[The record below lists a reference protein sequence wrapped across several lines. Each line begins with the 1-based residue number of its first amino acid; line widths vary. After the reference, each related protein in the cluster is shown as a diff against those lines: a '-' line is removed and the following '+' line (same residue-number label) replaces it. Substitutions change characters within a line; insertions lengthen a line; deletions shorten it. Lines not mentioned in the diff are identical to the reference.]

1 MNRIWL
7 LMIVCCGCLFGQ
19 AVEKDVYLTGG
30 WGCGGSKEVLE
41 QYEKAGFTLAPH
53 GSLPW
58 LKRKDFQSIHCVT
71 GRPPADATKP
81 FETADGKLLN
91 SVGLFTHVNFNAPSV
106 EKWWEE
112 YVPRV
117 AKETRNADQIAY
129 WKVHN
134 EFGFHSGELFDYSEG
149 SIAKY
154 RAWLKNRY
162 GSIEKL
168 NDGWKTTW
176 ASFDV
181 VEPPRKNLADNLANW
196 LEWRRFTSWNF
207 ARYFRETGDMLRKI
221 LPNAKVSD
229 NFYITPGLD
238 GWDLFELAKQTDY
251 MAMDIYAIGR
261 WDNLMNNMDIARSAA
276 YAWKKDF
283 LMMEYHAG
291 PNNWITKVYDWQLY
305 TEALL
310 AWARESRALQWYM
323 WNSGKSGREEGIH
336 GILDLEGRPTERMTA
351 VTRISAF
358 AQRFAPLLK
367 RAHVMPKV
375 AVIIS
380 QDSQY
385 YQRAVGKGVWD
396 YMNMN
401 NRLGRMLDLAGIPYV
416 FIDAEQ
422 MKEQNLNEY
431 DVLILGAVP
440 VVSDAAMARL
450 DEFAESG
457 KAVVFHPLAATM
469 NEFGQKR
476 VGKQYFQEELLK
488 AEDGRLFASYPL
500 LDGNGDYIVETI
512 GNGKKAYCS
521 WSLTGIDTKDRDA
534 FQKLADAY
542 ADMLLKTTGLKPSIH
557 VASDGLSP
565 ASIDVRLLRDKK
577 LNMLYITK
585 TERVPANVTLTL
597 NDFHEPTT
605 GWFYAPDTTAVKK
618 IEGQLVDGKLQF
630 KLDLADN
637 AGNGG
642 ILLFGEWQPIVDIAS
657 ASGQDTF
664 RPGEETE
671 LLVGVVNMAPV
682 AVSGTVQLTLP
693 EGWKAVPVNATA
705 GGARSSVTA
714 IEAGQRGQVAFK
726 LSVPQDAKLDFFAF
740 ENPITAEVTF
750 TEGVNGTLSAKMQPF
765 VKPTLD
771 IRVVYHD
778 QILNPWQELTP
789 PILRW
794 GWDSEVQTPPPPP
807 MAVRGE
813 VAAIL
818 EMDARADLIG
828 KPLEL
833 SVAHEDGAKGKV
845 WFDGMQ
851 GQDPVR
857 PLENVMKV
865 FFFLPKPG
873 KYILTGKVG
882 GFVEKAEFEA
892 AAGTETAQGAVFSQ
906 WSLHLPTKGM
916 TRIGLASQKV
926 SKGTP
931 VKVELSDEAMK
942 GCNQL
947 LKIEPMRTVEIPH
960 SRTAGG
966 IVFNADAHEDG
977 TGIYVFQIKPE
988 KGESANLARAI
999 PRVFCEQP
1007 DADHMVV
1014 TGDSYKIIFNT
1025 AFGWIEKMQLKT
1037 ADGWSDFLVER
1048 TGPVLT
1054 TMDGKIAGPETS
1066 SGTTSLTYTF
1076 SPVSGYLEFQRPL
1089 DDDHVSIRERWTF
1102 EPNHM
1107 KVDIRMFNLTRAP
1120 VRYRSLVYE
1129 IGTNDKTAPVWK
1141 IFDDDEKNIDSGR
1154 VDSGRMG
1161 QTTKGQTM
1169 ILDTDKGP
1177 SMAVTLRR
1185 CAQNMAWA
1193 AINNTVQH
1201 GAALTK
1207 IDLVRSIS
1215 VDPGD
1220 FILAEFDWWPS
1231 TDGKPAVGDPHVF
1244 VYAIDFF
1251 AKKKA
1256 ESK

>member
-1 MNRIWL
+1 
-7 LMIVCCGCLFGQ
+7 MIVFYGCLFGQ

-30 WGCGGSKEVLE
+30 WGCNGSQEVLD

-58 LKRKDFQSIHCVT
+58 LKRKDFQTIHAVS
-71 GRPPADATKP
+71 GRPPADVARP

-117 AKETRNADQIAY
+117 AKETHNADKIAY

-154 RAWLKNRY
+154 RAWLKKRY
-162 GSIEKL
+162 GTIEKL

-176 ASFDV
+176 ASFDA
-181 VEPPRKNLADNLANW
+181 VEPARKDLADNLANW

-261 WDNLMNNMDIARSAA
+261 WDNLMNNMDVARSAA

-336 GILDLEGRPTERMTA
+336 GILDLAGRPTERMTA
-351 VTRISAF
+351 VTRISSF

-375 AVIIS
+375 AVIVS

-385 YQRAVGKGVWD
+385 YQRAIGKGVWD

-401 NRLGRMLDLAGIPYV
+401 NRLGRMLDLAGIPFV

-422 MKEQNLNEY
+422 MTELNLDEY
-431 DVLILGAVP
+431 QVIIVGAVP
-440 VVSDAAMARL
+440 VVSNAAMARL
-450 DEFAESG
+450 DAFATSG
-457 KAVVFHPLAATM
+457 KAVVFHPLVAIM

-476 VGKQYFQEELLK
+476 VGKQYFKEELLK

-500 LDGNGDYIVETI
+500 TEGNGDYIVETV
-512 GNGKKAYCS
+512 GNGKRAYCS

-542 ADMLLKTTGLKPSIH
+542 ADMLLKTTGLNPSIH

-577 LNMLYITK
+577 LNMLYVTK
-585 TERVPANVTLTL
+585 TERVPASVTLTL
-597 NDFHEPTT
+597 NDFHETTT
-605 GWFYAPDTTAVKK
+605 GWFYAPDTAAVKK
-618 IEGQLVDGKLQF
+618 IDGVLADGKLQF
-630 KLDLADN
+630 KLDLVDN

-671 LLVGVVNMAPV
+671 LLVGVVNMAPMT
-682 AVSGTVQLTLP
+682 VSGNVSLKLP
-693 EGWKAVPVNATA
+693 NGWKVEPVNGNALEKI
-705 GGARSSVTA
+705 G
-714 IEAGQRGQVAFK
+714 AGQRKQVAFK
-726 LSVPQDAKLDFFAF
+726 LSVPKDAKLDFFAF
-740 ENPITAEVTF
+740 ENPITAEITF
-750 TEGVNGTLSAKMQPF
+750 TEGVEGTQVAKMQPF

-771 IRVVYHD
+771 IRVVYRD
-778 QILNPWQELTP
+778 QMLNPWQELTP

-807 MAVRGE
+807 MAVRSH
-813 VAAIL
+813 VNAKL
-818 EMDARADLIG
+818 ELDARADLIG
-828 KPLEL
+828 KPLDL
-833 SVAHEDGAKGKV
+833 SVVHENGTPGKV
-845 WFDGMQ
+845 LLRENGAD
-851 GQDPVR
+851 VKTK
-857 PLENVMKV
+857 PLANVMDV
-865 FFFLPKPG
+865 YFELPIPG

-882 GFVEKAEFEA
+882 GFEEKAEFEA
-892 AAGTETAQGAVFSQ
+892 AAGVETAAMASQKMAVIS
-906 WSLHLPTKGM
+906 WHPTTG
-916 TRIGLASQKV
+916 TPIGLASQKV
-926 SKGTP
+926 AKGTL
-931 VKVELSDEAMK
+931 VKLELSEEALK
-942 GCNQL
+942 EGNVL
-947 LKIEPMRTVEIPH
+947 LKCNPFGGGNQDAIKAIPYA
-960 SRTAGG
+960 RTAGG
-966 IVFNADAHEDG
+966 IIFNADADENGDS
-977 TGIYVFQIKPE
+977 TYEFCLKKNLIE
-988 KGESANLARAI
+988 KLPNAV
-999 PRVFCEQP
+999 PRVSCEQP

-1014 TGDSYKIIFNT
+1014 SGDSYKIFFNT

-1048 TGPVLT
+1048 TGPVLA
-1054 TMDGKIAGPETS
+1054 TMDGKFAGPETS

-1076 SPVSGYLEFQRPL
+1076 NNVSGYLEFQRPM
-1089 DDDHVSIRERWTF
+1089 DDGHVSMKECWTF

-1107 KVDIRMFNLTRAP
+1107 KVDIRMYNNTRAP

-1129 IGTNDKTAPVWK
+1129 IGANDKTVPVWK
-1141 IFDDDEKNIDSGR
+1141 ILDEEGKNVDSGR
-1154 VDSGRMG
+1154 VESGRIG

-1207 IDLVRSIS
+1207 IDLVRSMS

-1231 TDGKPAVGDPHVF
+1231 TDGLPAVGDPHVF
-1244 VYAIDFF
+1244 VYAD
-1251 AKKKA
+1251 
-1256 ESK
+1256 ESRNRK

>member
-1 MNRIWL
+1 
-7 LMIVCCGCLFGQ
+7 
-19 AVEKDVYLTGG
+19 
-30 WGCGGSKEVLE
+30 
-41 QYEKAGFTLAPH
+41 
-53 GSLPW
+53 
-58 LKRKDFQSIHCVT
+58 
-71 GRPPADATKP
+71 
-81 FETADGKLLN
+81 
-91 SVGLFTHVNFNAPSV
+91 
-106 EKWWEE
+106 
-112 YVPRV
+112 
-117 AKETRNADQIAY
+117 
-129 WKVHN
+129 
-134 EFGFHSGELFDYSEG
+134 
-149 SIAKY
+149 
-154 RAWLKNRY
+154 
-162 GSIEKL
+162 
-168 NDGWKTTW
+168 
-176 ASFDV
+176 
-181 VEPPRKNLADNLANW
+181 
-196 LEWRRFTSWNF
+196 
-207 ARYFRETGDMLRKI
+207 
-221 LPNAKVSD
+221 
-229 NFYITPGLD
+229 
-238 GWDLFELAKQTDY
+238 

-375 AVIIS
+375 AVIVS

-385 YQRAVGKGVWD
+385 YQRAIGKGVWD

-416 FIDAEQ
+416 FMDAEQ
-422 MKEQNLNEY
+422 MKEQNLDEY
-431 DVLILGAVP
+431 EVLIVGAVP
-440 VVSDAAMARL
+440 GVFDAAMARL
-450 DEFAESG
+450 DAFATSG

-500 LDGNGDYIVETI
+500 VDGNGDYIVETV
-512 GNGKKAYCS
+512 GDGKKTYCS

-542 ADMLLKTTGLKPSIH
+542 AEMLLKTTGLKPSIH

-585 TERVPANVTLTL
+585 TERVPTSVALTL

-605 GWFYAPDTTAVKK
+605 GWFYAPDTAAVKK
-618 IEGQLVDGKLQF
+618 IDGQLMDGKLQF
-630 KLDLADN
+630 KLELADN

-642 ILLFGEWQPIVDIAS
+642 ILLFGEWQPIVDIVS

-714 IEAGQRGQVAFK
+714 IEAGQRGLIAFK
-726 LSVPQDAKLDFFAF
+726 LSVPQDARLDFFAF

-771 IRVVYHD
+771 IRVMYHD

-807 MAVRGE
+807 MAVRSF
-813 VAAIL
+813 VNAQL
-818 EMDARADLIG
+818 ELDARADLIG
-828 KPLEL
+828 KPLDL
-833 SVAHEDGAKGKV
+833 SIIHENGTKGDVYFKT
-845 WFDGMQ
+845 GR
-851 GQDPVR
+851 GEK
-857 PLENVMKV
+857 PLENTMEVV
-865 FFFLPKPG
+865 FNLQIPG

-882 GFVEKAEFEA
+882 GFTEKAEFEA
-892 AAGTETAQGAVFSQ
+892 AAGVETAAMASQ
-906 WSLHLPTKGM
+906 QMAFISWHPTTG
-916 TRIGLASQKV
+916 TPIGLASQKV
-926 SKGTP
+926 AKGTL
-931 VKVELSDEAMK
+931 VKVELSEESMK

-947 LKIEPMRTVEIPH
+947 LKCNPKGFGKADAIKEIPYV
-960 SRTAGG
+960 RTAGG
-966 IVFNADAHEDG
+966 IIFNADAEENGEASYEFRMQSDVDG
-977 TGIYVFQIKPE
+977 KLQK
-988 KGESANLARAI
+988 AA
-999 PRVFCEQP
+999 PRISCEQP
-1007 DADHMVV
+1007 DADHMIV
-1014 TGDSYKIIFNT
+1014 TGDSYRISFNT
-1025 AFGWIEKMQLKT
+1025 TFGWIEKMQLKT
-1037 ADGWSDFLVER
+1037 AAGWSDFLVER
-1048 TGPVLT
+1048 TGPVLV
-1054 TMDGKIAGPETS
+1054 TMDGKVAGPETS

-1120 VRYRSLVYE
+1120 VRYRSFVYE
-1129 IGTNDKTAPVWK
+1129 IGTNDKTAPFWSVW
-1141 IFDDDEKNIDSGR
+1141 DEDGRNIEDGSLE
-1154 VDSGRMG
+1154 
-1161 QTTKGQTM
+1161 KGGTGMSDRKQTM
-1169 ILDTDKGP
+1169 LLKTSANA

-1193 AINNTVQH
+1193 SINNTVSH

-1231 TDGKPAVGDPHVF
+1231 TDGKPAVGDPYVF
-1244 VYAIDFF
+1244 TF
-1251 AKKKA
+1251 AK
-1256 ESK
+1256 EISKQK

>member
-1 MNRIWL
+1 MNRLWL
-7 LMIVCCGCLFGQ
+7 PIIVFCGCLFGQ

-30 WGCGGSKEVLE
+30 WGCNGSKEVLE
-41 QYEKAGFTLAPH
+41 QYEKAGFTMAPH

-58 LKRKDFQSIHCVT
+58 LNRKDFKSIAAVA
-71 GRPPADATKP
+71 GRTPADVSRP

-117 AKETRNADQIAY
+117 MKDMRNLDKVAY

-149 SIAKY
+149 SITKY

-162 GSIEKL
+162 GTIEKL
-168 NDGWKTTW
+168 NDGWGTTW
-176 ASFDV
+176 ESFDV
-181 VEPPRKNLADNLANW
+181 VEPPRKDLAKNLANW
-196 LEWRRFTSWNF
+196 LEWRRFTAWNF
-207 ARYFRETGDMLRKI
+207 ARYFRETGDLIRKT

-229 NFYITPGLD
+229 NFYITNGLD

-276 YAWKKDF
+276 YAWKKEF

-291 PNNWITKVYDWQLY
+291 PNNWITKVFDWQLY

-336 GILDLEGRPTERMTA
+336 GILDLAGRPTERMTA
-351 VTRISAF
+351 VTRISSF

-375 AVIIS
+375 GVVVS

-385 YQRAVGKGVWD
+385 YQRAIGKGTWD

-401 NRLGRMLDLAGIPYV
+401 NRLGRMLDLAGIPFV
-416 FIDAEQ
+416 FMDAEQ
-422 MKEQNLNEY
+422 MTEQNLDEFQ
-431 DVLILGAVP
+431 VLILGGVP
-440 VVSDAAMARL
+440 VVSKAAMARL
-450 DEFAESG
+450 DAFVASG

-469 NEFGQKR
+469 DEFGQKR
-476 VGKQYFQEELLK
+476 TDKIYFKDELLK
-488 AEDGRLFASYPL
+488 AEDGRLFAAYPL
-500 LDGNGDYIVETI
+500 VDGDGDYIVENV
-512 GNGKKAYCS
+512 GGGKKAYCS

-534 FQKLADAY
+534 FQKLADVY
-542 ADMLLKTTGLKPSIH
+542 ADMLKAATGLNPSIH
-557 VASDGLSP
+557 VESEGLSP
-565 ASIDVRLLRDKK
+565 ASLDVRLLRDNK
-577 LNMLYITK
+577 LNMLYVTK
-585 TERVPANVTLTL
+585 TERVPTNVTVTL
-597 NDFHEPTT
+597 NDFQQAAT
-605 GWFYAPDTTAVKK
+605 GWFYSPDTASVMK
-618 IEGQLVDGKLQF
+618 IDGILVNGKLQF

-642 ILLFGEWQPIVDIAS
+642 VLLFGEWQPIVDIAS

-682 AVSGTVQLTLP
+682 AVSGDVSLKLP
-693 EGWKAVPVNATA
+693 EGWKAVPVN
-705 GGARSSVTA
+705 GTA
-714 IEAGQRGQVAFK
+714 IEKIGAGQRGEIAFK
-726 LSVPQDAKLDFFAF
+726 LTVPQNAKLDFFAF
-740 ENPITAEVTF
+740 ENPIDAEVTF
-750 TEGVNGTLSAKMQPF
+750 MEGVSGTLSAKMQPF

-771 IRVVYHD
+771 MRVVYHD

-807 MAVRGE
+807 MAVRSR
-813 VAAIL
+813 VKATL
-818 EMDARADLIG
+818 ELDARVDLIG
-828 KPLEL
+828 KLLEL
-833 SVAHEDGAKGKV
+833 SVVHENGTPGKV
-845 WFDGMQ
+845 VLRENGAD
-851 GQDPVR
+851 VKAK
-857 PLENVMKV
+857 PLANVMDV
-865 FFFLPKPG
+865 YFELPIPG

-882 GFVEKAEFEA
+882 GFEEKAEFDA
-892 AAGTETAQGAVFSQ
+892 AAGVETAAVASGKMMPIS
-906 WSLHLPTKGM
+906 WHRTTGTS
-916 TRIGLASQKV
+916 IGLATQKV
-926 SKGTP
+926 AKGTP
-931 VKVELSDEAMK
+931 VKLELSEEALK
-942 GCNQL
+942 GGNVL
-947 LKIEPMRTVEIPH
+947 LKCNPHGFGKQDAIKAIPYA
-960 SRTAGG
+960 RTAGG
-966 IVFNADAHEDG
+966 IIFNADADENGEG
-977 TGIYVFQIKPE
+977 TYEFCLQKDLDKKLP
-988 KGESANLARAI
+988 KAT
-999 PRVFCEQP
+999 PRVSCEQP

-1014 TGDSYKIIFNT
+1014 SGDSYRIFFNT
-1025 AFGWIEKMQLKT
+1025 TFGWIEKMQLKT
-1037 ADGWSDFLVER
+1037 EDGWSDFLVER
-1048 TGPVLT
+1048 TGPVLS
-1054 TMDGKIAGPETS
+1054 TMDGKVVGPETS

-1076 SPVSGYLEFQRPL
+1076 NNVSGYLEFQRPL
-1089 DDDHVSIRERWTF
+1089 DDGHVSMKECWTF

-1107 KVDIRMFNLTRAP
+1107 KVDIRMYNNTRAP

-1129 IGTNDKTAPVWK
+1129 IGANDKTVPVWK
-1141 IFDDDEKNIDSGR
+1141 ILDEDGMNIDSGR
-1154 VDSGRMG
+1154 VESGRVG
-1161 QTTKGQTM
+1161 QTTKGQTL
-1169 ILDTDKGP
+1169 ILDTGKGP

-1193 AINNTVQH
+1193 AINNIVQH

-1207 IDLVRSIS
+1207 IDLVRSMS

-1231 TDGKPAVGDPHVF
+1231 TDGRPAVGDPHVF
-1244 VYAIDFF
+1244 IYAD
-1251 AKKKA
+1251 
-1256 ESK
+1256 ESRSGK

>member
-7 LMIVCCGCLFGQ
+7 LTIVFCGCLFGQ

-30 WGCGGSKEVLE
+30 WGCHGSKEALE
-41 QYEKAGFTLAPH
+41 QYEKAGFTLVQH
-53 GSLPW
+53 GALPW

-71 GRPPADATKP
+71 GRPPANATKP

-181 VEPPRKNLADNLANW
+181 VEPPRKNLADNLPNW

-336 GILDLEGRPTERMTA
+336 GILDLAGRPTERMTA
-351 VTRISAF
+351 VTRITAF

-416 FIDAEQ
+416 FMDAEQ
-422 MKEQNLNEY
+422 MTKQNLDEY
-431 DVLILGAVP
+431 QVLILGAVP

-450 DEFAESG
+450 DAFAASG

-476 VGKQYFQEELLK
+476 VGKQYFKEELLK

-500 LDGNGDYIVETI
+500 VEGNGDYVVETV
-512 GNGKKAYCS
+512 GDGKKAYCS

-534 FQKLADAY
+534 FQKLADTY

-557 VASDGLSP
+557 VAADGLSP
-565 ASIDVRLLRDKK
+565 ASIDVRLLRDKN

-585 TERVPANVTLTL
+585 TERVPATVTVTL
-597 NDFHEPTT
+597 NDFHEQKT
-605 GWFYAPDTTAVKK
+605 GWFYAPDTTAVRK
-618 IEGQLVDGKLQF
+618 IDGQLVDGKLQF

-671 LLVGVVNMAPV
+671 LLVGVVNMAPE

-693 EGWKAVPVNATA
+693 EGWKAVPVIGTA
-705 GGARSSVTA
+705 FEK
-714 IEAGQRGQVAFK
+714 IEAGQRKQIAFK
-726 LSVPQDAKLDFFAF
+726 LTVPQDAKLDFFAF
-740 ENPITAEVTF
+740 ENPITADVTF
-750 TEGVNGTLSAKMQPF
+750 TSGVTGTLSAKMQPF

-778 QILNPWQELTP
+778 QMLNPWQELTP

-818 EMDARADLIG
+818 ELDARTDLIG

-833 SVAHEDGAKGKV
+833 SVVHENGTKGDVYFKTGRGEKTLANAMEV
-845 WFDGMQ
+845 
-851 GQDPVR
+851 
-857 PLENVMKV
+857 V
-865 FFFLPKPG
+865 FNLPIPG

-882 GFVEKAEFEA
+882 GFTEKAEFEA
-892 AAGTETAQGAVFSQ
+892 AAGVETAALAANGMMPIS
-906 WSLHLPTKGM
+906 WHPTNG
-916 TRIGLASQKV
+916 TPIGLASQKV
-926 SKGTP
+926 AKGTP

-947 LKIEPMRTVEIPH
+947 LKCDPKGFGKKDAIKEIPYA
-960 SRTAGG
+960 RTAGG
-966 IVFNADAHEDG
+966 IIFNADANENGEGSYEFRAQSDIDG
-977 TGIYVFQIKPE
+977 KLP
-988 KGESANLARAI
+988 KAA
-999 PRVFCEQP
+999 PRISCEQP
-1007 DADHMVV
+1007 DADHMIV

-1054 TMDGKIAGPETS
+1054 TMDGKVAGPETS

-1107 KVDIRMFNLTRAP
+1107 KVDIRLFNLTRAP
-1120 VRYRSLVYE
+1120 VRYRSLFYE

-1141 IFDDDEKNIDSGR
+1141 IFDDDEKN
-1154 VDSGRMG
+1154 VDSGRADSGRIG

-1251 AKKKA
+1251 AKKKT
-1256 ESK
+1256 ERK

>member
-1 MNRIWL
+1 MNKIWL
-7 LMIVCCGCLFGQ
+7 PMIVFCGCLFGQ

-30 WGCGGSKEVLE
+30 WGCHGSQEVLD
-41 QYEKAGFTLAPH
+41 QYEKAGFTLVQH
-53 GSLPW
+53 GALPW
-58 LKRKDFQSIHCVT
+58 LKRKDFQTIHAVS
-71 GRPPADATKP
+71 GRPPADVAKP

-149 SIAKY
+149 SIVKY

-176 ASFDV
+176 ASFDA
-181 VEPPRKNLADNLANW
+181 VEPLRKDLANNLANW

-207 ARYFRETGDMLRKI
+207 ARYFRETGDKLRKI

-336 GILDLEGRPTERMTA
+336 GILDLAGRPTERMTA

-375 AVIIS
+375 AVIVS

-385 YQRAVGKGVWD
+385 YQRAIGKGVWD

-401 NRLGRMLDLAGIPYV
+401 NRLGRMLDLAGIPFV
-416 FIDAEQ
+416 FMDAEQ
-422 MKEQNLNEY
+422 MTEQNLDEY
-431 DVLILGAVP
+431 QVLILGAVP
-440 VVSDAAMARL
+440 VVSDKAMARL
-450 DEFAESG
+450 DAFAASG
-457 KAVVFHPLAATM
+457 KAVVFHPLAAKM
-469 NEFGQKR
+469 NEFGMERTAK
-476 VGKQYFQEELLK
+476 KHFKDDLLK
-488 AEDGRLFASYPL
+488 AENGRLFASYPL
-500 LDGNGDYIVETI
+500 ADGNGDYAVETV
-512 GNGKKAYCS
+512 GDGKKAYCS
-521 WSLTGIDTKDRDA
+521 WSLTGIDTKERDA

-542 ADMLLKTTGLKPSIH
+542 ADMLLATTGLKPSIH
-557 VASDGLSP
+557 VESDGLTP
-565 ASIDVRLLRDKK
+565 ALIDVRLLRDKK
-577 LNMLYITK
+577 LNMLYVTK
-585 TERVPANVTLTL
+585 TERIPSIVTVTLS
-597 NDFHEPTT
+597 DFHEPTT
-605 GWFYAPDTTAVKK
+605 GWFYAPDTAAVKK
-618 IEGQLVDGKLQF
+618 IDGVLADGKLQF

-682 AVSGTVQLTLP
+682 AVSGTVGLKLP
-693 EGWKAVPVNATA
+693 EGWKAIPVNGNALEKI
-705 GGARSSVTA
+705 G
-714 IEAGQRGQVAFK
+714 AGQRKQVAFK

-750 TEGVNGTLSAKMQPF
+750 NEGVEGMLPARMQPF

-771 IRVVYHD
+771 IRVIYRD
-778 QILNPWQELTP
+778 QMLNPWQELTP

-807 MAVRGE
+807 MAVRSH
-813 VAAIL
+813 VNAKL
-818 EMDARADLIG
+818 ELDARADLIG
-828 KPLEL
+828 KPLDL
-833 SVAHEDGAKGKV
+833 SVVHENGTKGDVYFKT
-845 WFDGMQ
+845 GR
-851 GQDPVR
+851 GEK
-857 PLENVMKV
+857 PLEKNMEVV
-865 FFFLPKPG
+865 FNLPIPG

-882 GFVEKAEFEA
+882 GFTERAEFEA
-892 AAGTETAQGAVFSQ
+892 AAGVETAAVAS
-906 WSLHLPTKGM
+906 WKMKPISWHPTTG
-916 TRIGLASQKV
+916 TPIGLATQKV
-926 SKGTP
+926 AKGTP
-931 VKVELSDEAMK
+931 VKVELSEAAMK
-942 GCNQL
+942 GGDML
-947 LKIEPMRTVEIPH
+947 LKCNPYGYGKDDAIREIPYT
-960 SRTAGG
+960 RTAGG
-966 IVFNADAHEDG
+966 ILFNADAAENGEG
-977 TGIYVFQIKPE
+977 TYEFCLRR
-988 KGESANLARAI
+988 NLYKILPKATA
-999 PRVFCEQP
+999 PRIACEQP
-1007 DADHMVV
+1007 DTDHMVV
-1014 TGDSYKIIFNT
+1014 TGDSYRIVFNT

-1037 ADGWSDFLVER
+1037 ADGWSVFLVER
-1048 TGPVLT
+1048 TGPVLM
-1054 TMDGKIAGPETS
+1054 TMDGKAAGPETS

-1089 DDDHVSIRERWTF
+1089 DDGHVSMKECWTF

-1107 KVDIRMFNLTRAP
+1107 KVDIRMYNLTRAP

-1129 IGTNDKTAPVWK
+1129 IGANEKTAPVWK
-1141 IFDDDEKNIDSGR
+1141 ALDEDGKV
-1154 VDSGRMG
+1154 VDSGRADSGRIG
-1161 QTTKGQTM
+1161 QASRKETLL
-1169 ILDTDKGP
+1169 LDTGKEA

-1185 CAQNMAWA
+1185 CAQNLAWA
-1193 AINNTVQH
+1193 SINNTVQH
-1201 GAALTK
+1201 GASLTK
-1207 IDLVRSIS
+1207 IDLVRSMS

-1231 TDGKPAVGDPHVF
+1231 TDGHPAIGDPHVF
-1244 VYAIDFF
+1244 VYADEPQDG
-1251 AKKKA
+1251 K
-1256 ESK
+1256 

>member
-7 LMIVCCGCLFGQ
+7 LMIVFCGCLFGQ
-19 AVEKDVYLTGG
+19 AVEMDVYLTGG
-30 WGCGGSKEVLE
+30 WGCNGSKEVLE

-58 LKRKDFQSIHCVT
+58 LQRKDFQSIHCVT

-117 AKETRNADQIAY
+117 AKETRNADRIAY

-162 GSIEKL
+162 GSIEQL
-168 NDGWKTTW
+168 NDGWNTTW
-176 ASFDV
+176 VSFDV

-375 AVIIS
+375 AVIVS

-385 YQRAVGKGVWD
+385 YQRAIGKGVWD

-416 FIDAEQ
+416 FMDAEQ
-422 MKEQNLNEY
+422 MKEQNLDEY
-431 DVLILGAVP
+431 EVLIVGAVP

-450 DEFAESG
+450 DAFATSG

-500 LDGNGDYIVETI
+500 VDGNGDYIVETV
-512 GNGKKAYCS
+512 GDGKKAYCC

-577 LNMLYITK
+577 LNMLYVTK
-585 TERVPANVTLTL
+585 TERVPASVTLTL

-605 GWFYAPDTTAVKK
+605 GWFYAPDTAAVKK
-618 IEGQLVDGKLQF
+618 IDGQLVDGKLQF
-630 KLDLADN
+630 KLELADN

-693 EGWKAVPVNATA
+693 KGWKAVSVNGNAMEK
-705 GGARSSVTA
+705 

-726 LSVPQDAKLDFFAF
+726 LSVPLDAKLDFFAF
-740 ENPITAEVTF
+740 ENLITAEVTF
-750 TEGVNGTLSAKMQPF
+750 TEGVNGTLSAEMQPF

-807 MAVRGE
+807 MAVRSF
-813 VAAIL
+813 VNAQL
-818 EMDARADLIG
+818 ELDARADLIG
-828 KPLEL
+828 KPLDL
-833 SVAHEDGAKGKV
+833 SVVHENGTKGDVYFKT
-845 WFDGMQ
+845 GR
-851 GQDPVR
+851 GEK
-857 PLENVMKV
+857 PLENTMEVV
-865 FFFLPKPG
+865 FNLPIPG

-882 GFVEKAEFEA
+882 GFTEKAEFEA
-892 AAGTETAQGAVFSQ
+892 AAGVETAAMASQ
-906 WSLHLPTKGM
+906 QMAFISWHPTTG
-916 TRIGLASQKV
+916 TPIGLASQKV
-926 SKGTP
+926 AKGTP
-931 VKVELSDEAMK
+931 VKVELSEESMK

-947 LKIEPMRTVEIPH
+947 LKCNPKGFGKADAIKEIPYV
-960 SRTAGG
+960 RTAGG
-966 IVFNADAHEDG
+966 IIFNADAEENGEASYEFRMQSDVDG
-977 TGIYVFQIKPE
+977 KLP
-988 KGESANLARAI
+988 KAA
-999 PRVFCEQP
+999 PRISCEQP
-1007 DADHMVV
+1007 DADHMIV
-1014 TGDSYKIIFNT
+1014 TGDSYRISFNT
-1025 AFGWIEKMQLKT
+1025 TFGWIEKMQLKT
-1037 ADGWSDFLVER
+1037 TDGWSDFLVER
-1048 TGPVLT
+1048 TGPVLV
-1054 TMDGKIAGPETS
+1054 TMDGKVAGPETS

-1120 VRYRSLVYE
+1120 VRYRSFVYE
-1129 IGTNDKTAPVWK
+1129 IGTNDKTAPFWSVW
-1141 IFDDDEKNIDSGR
+1141 DEDGRNIEDGSLE
-1154 VDSGRMG
+1154 
-1161 QTTKGQTM
+1161 KGGTGMSDRKQTM
-1169 ILDTDKGP
+1169 LLKTSANA

-1193 AINNTVQH
+1193 SINNTVSH

-1244 VYAIDFF
+1244 TF
-1251 AKKKA
+1251 AK
-1256 ESK
+1256 EISKQK

>member
-1 MNRIWL
+1 MNRLWL
-7 LMIVCCGCLFGQ
+7 SMIVFYGCLFGQ

-30 WGCGGSKEVLE
+30 WGCNGSQEVLE

-58 LKRKDFQSIHCVT
+58 LKRKDFQTIHAVS
-71 GRPPADATKP
+71 GRPPADVARP

-117 AKETRNADQIAY
+117 AKETHNADKIAY

-154 RAWLKNRY
+154 RVWLKNRY
-162 GSIEKL
+162 GAIEKL
-168 NDGWKTTW
+168 NDGWGTTW
-176 ASFDV
+176 ASFDA
-181 VEPPRKNLADNLANW
+181 VEPPRKDLADNLANW

-261 WDNLMNNMDIARSAA
+261 WDNLMNNMDVARSAA
-276 YAWKKDF
+276 YAWKKEF

-336 GILDLEGRPTERMTA
+336 GILDLAGRPTERMTA
-351 VTRISAF
+351 VTRISSF

-375 AVIIS
+375 AVIVS

-385 YQRAVGKGVWD
+385 YQRAIGKGVWD

-401 NRLGRMLDLAGIPYV
+401 NRLGRMLDLAGIPFV

-422 MKEQNLNEY
+422 MTELNLDEY
-431 DVLILGAVP
+431 QVIIVGAVP
-440 VVSDAAMARL
+440 VVSNAAMACL
-450 DEFAESG
+450 DAFATSG

-476 VGKQYFQEELLK
+476 VGKQYFKEELLK

-500 LDGNGDYIVETI
+500 TEGKGDYIVETV

-534 FQKLADAY
+534 FQKLTDAY
-542 ADMLLKTTGLKPSIH
+542 ADMLLKTTGLNPSIH

-577 LNMLYITK
+577 LNMLYVTK
-585 TERVPANVTLTL
+585 TERVPASVTLTL
-597 NDFHEPTT
+597 NDFHETTT
-605 GWFYAPDTTAVKK
+605 GWFYAPDTAAVKK
-618 IEGQLVDGKLQF
+618 IDGVLADGKLQF
-630 KLDLADN
+630 KLDLVDN

-671 LLVGVVNMAPV
+671 LLVGVVNMAPMT
-682 AVSGTVQLTLP
+682 VSGNVSLKLP
-693 EGWKAVPVNATA
+693 NGWKVEPVN
-705 GGARSSVTA
+705 GNVLEKIG
-714 IEAGQRGQVAFK
+714 AGQRKQVAFK
-726 LSVPQDAKLDFFAF
+726 LSVPKDAKLDFFAF
-740 ENPITAEVTF
+740 ENPITAEITF
-750 TEGVNGTLSAKMQPF
+750 TEGVEGTLSARMQPF

-771 IRVVYHD
+771 IRVVYGD
-778 QILNPWQELTP
+778 QMLNPWQELTP

-807 MAVRGE
+807 MAVRSR
-813 VAAIL
+813 VSAKL
-818 EMDARADLIG
+818 ELDARADLIG
-828 KPLEL
+828 KPLAL
-833 SVAHEDGAKGKV
+833 SVVHENGTKGDVYFKT
-845 WFDGMQ
+845 GR
-851 GQDPVR
+851 GEK
-857 PLENVMKV
+857 PLENTMEVV
-865 FFFLPKPG
+865 FNLPIPG

-882 GFVEKAEFEA
+882 GFEEKAEFEA
-892 AAGTETAQGAVFSQ
+892 AAGVETAAMAVQQMAFIS
-906 WSLHLPTKGM
+906 WHPTTG
-916 TRIGLASQKV
+916 TPIGLASQKV
-926 SKGTP
+926 AKGTP
-931 VKVELSDEAMK
+931 VKIELSEEAMK

-947 LKIEPMRTVEIPH
+947 LKCNPKGFGKKDAIKEIPYV
-960 SRTAGG
+960 RTAVG
-966 IVFNADAHEDG
+966 IIFNADADENGDG
-977 TGIYVFQIKPE
+977 AYEFRVQSDVDGKLP
-988 KGESANLARAI
+988 KAP
-999 PRVFCEQP
+999 PRVSCEQP

-1014 TGDSYKIIFNT
+1014 SGDSYKIFFNT
-1025 AFGWIEKMQLKT
+1025 TFGWIEKMQLKT
-1037 ADGWSDFLVER
+1037 ADGWNDFLVER
-1048 TGPVLT
+1048 TGPVLA
-1054 TMDGKIAGPETS
+1054 TMDGKFAGPETS
-1066 SGTTSLTYTF
+1066 SGATSLTYTF
-1076 SPVSGYLEFQRPL
+1076 NNVSGYLEFQRPL
-1089 DDDHVSIRERWTF
+1089 DDGHVSMKECWTF

-1107 KVDIRMFNLTRAP
+1107 KVDIRMYNNTRAP

-1129 IGTNDKTAPVWK
+1129 IGANDKTAPVWK
-1141 IFDDDEKNIDSGR
+1141 ILDEEGKNVDSGR
-1154 VDSGRMG
+1154 VDSGRIG

-1207 IDLVRSIS
+1207 IDLVRSMS

-1231 TDGKPAVGDPHVF
+1231 TDSRPAVGDPHVF
-1244 VYAIDFF
+1244 VYAD
-1251 AKKKA
+1251 
-1256 ESK
+1256 ESRNRK